1 MVNVEIDAVDK
12 NIDNATYLYYGILSV
27 LHFLYIVAFL
37 GIATVDTSYI
47 HSLNVVV
54 QTFIVVFLLYR
65 FNPLRRNIKL
75 TEADKT
81 ISFGSAVLLGTNLI
95 SIELARWIRPMVDS
109 GKLRLDSW
117 THGGSRIV

>member
-12 NIDNATYLYYGILSV
+12 NIDHATYLYYGILSI

-37 GIATVDTSYI
+37 GIATVDSSYT

-54 QTFIVVFLLYR
+54 QLFIVVFLLYR
-65 FNPLRRNIKL
+65 FNPLRRNIQL

-81 ISFGSAVLLGTNLI
+81 ISFGSAILLGTNLI
-95 SIELARWIRPMVDS
+95 SIELARWIHPLVDS

-117 THGGSRIV
+117 MHGGGRFV